1 MVASSTAILAAQK
14 NEDLRARARALGA
27 TLGMTSS
34 EVDSVWD
41 QTVVKPVDETGASS
55 IATVLE
61 YTQGIYDKA
70 LAALPPEPGKDLAA
84 VTDAQI
90 LYALT
95 THGEPADE

>member
-41 QTVVKPVDETGASS
+41 QTVVKPVDETGAPS
-55 IATVLE
+55 IATVLA
-61 YTQGIYDKA
+61 YAQGIYDKA

-95 THGEPADE
+95 THGEPAHE

>member
-1 MVASSTAILAAQK
+1 MVASSTAILAAQN
-14 NEDLRARARALGA
+14 NEDLKARARALGA

-61 YTQGIYDKA
+61 YTQESTTRLWLRCRLN
-70 LAALPPEPGKDLAA
+70 LAR
-84 VTDAQI
+84 T
-90 LYALT
+90 
-95 THGEPADE
+95 